1 MVENK
6 NILAF
11 NQAAAWMVKQRF
23 GYDLQ
28 IGANALDITAKENL
42 VQFIVETER
51 AFSGRKVQVEK
62 QFSFNGIEYCFDRH
76 INPVKNTKVE
86 VDRITIW
93 SIDITDKKSGEVSE
107 RKRVQVSKVSLS
119 PTCRQ

>member
-11 NQAAAWMVKQRF
+11 NQAAAWMVKQQF

-28 IGANALDITAKENL
+28 IGANVLDITAKENL

-93 SIDITDKKSGEVSE
+93 SIDITDKK
-107 RKRVQVSKVSLS
+107 KRRSLWKKTS
-119 PTCRQ
+119 PSFES